1 MSGRFADPRV
11 VDLYEATAELKARR
25 RILRDNRRKSLAR
38 KLRRLPVSRSALWVA
53 GFYAALG
60 ACTALW
66 WHWDDVGLPRLLM
79 GSLLLIAV
87 LLAIGREVVAK
98 HPVWML
104 LPPAAIVVAAFFWYP
119 LAPTAAILALVLII
133 NLVWLA

>member
-38 KLRRLPVSRSALWVA
+38 KLRRLPISRSALWVV
-53 GFYAALG
+53 GFYATLG

-79 GSLLLIAV
+79 GSLVLVAV
-87 LLAIGREVVAK
+87 LLSIGREVVAT

-104 LPPAAIVVAAFFWYP
+104 LPPTAIVVAAFFWYP
-119 LAPTAAILALVLII
+119 LAPTAAILALVLVI

>member
-1 MSGRFADPRV
+1 MSARFADPRV

-38 KLRRLPVSRSALWVA
+38 KLRRLPISRSALGVA
-53 GFYAALG
+53 GFYATLG

-79 GSLLLIAV
+79 GSLLLVAV
-87 LLAIGREVVAK
+87 LLAIGREVVAT
-98 HPVWML
+98 HQVWML

-119 LAPTAAILALVLII
+119 LAPTAAILALVLVI

>member
-11 VDLYEATAELKARR
+11 VDLSEATAELRTRR
-25 RILRDNRRKSLAR
+25 RIFRDNRRKDFAR
-38 KLRRLPVSRSALWVA
+38 KLRRLPVSRSALRVA
-53 GFYAALG
+53 GFYATLG

-66 WHWDDVGLPRLLM
+66 WYWDDVGLPRLLM
-79 GSLLLIAV
+79 GTLLLVAV
-87 LLAIGREVVAK
+87 LLAIGREVVAT

-104 LPPAAIVVAAFFWYP
+104 LTPAAIVVAAFFWYP

>member
-25 RILRDNRRKSLAR
+25 SSLRDHRRTSLAR

-53 GFYAALG
+53 GFYATLG

-79 GSLLLIAV
+79 GSVLLVAV
-87 LLAIGREVVAK
+87 LLAIGREGVAT

>member
-1 MSGRFADPRV
+1 MTTRFADPRIA
-11 VDLYEATAELKARR
+11 DITEAAKALRQRRQSFLAERR
-25 RILRDNRRKSLAR
+25 RRTCRSVRCA
-38 KLRRLPVSRSALWVA
+38 RLPRSALWVA

-60 ACTALW
+60 VCTALW

-79 GSLLLIAV
+79 GTLLLVAV
-87 LLAIGREVVAK
+87 LLAIGREVVAT

>member
-25 RILRDNRRKSLAR
+25 RVLRDNRRKNLAQ
-38 KLRRLPVSRSALWVA
+38 KLRRLPISRSALSIA
-53 GFYAALG
+53 AFYAALG

-66 WHWDDVGLPRLLM
+66 WHWDDVGMPRLLM
-79 GSLLLIAV
+79 GTLLLVAV
-87 LLAIGREVVAK
+87 LLAIGREVVAT

-119 LAPTAAILALVLII
+119 LAPTAAILALVFII

>member
-11 VDLYEATAELKARR
+11 VDLSEATAELRVRR
-25 RILRDNRRKSLAR
+25 RILRDNRRKDFAR
-38 KLRRLPVSRSALWVA
+38 KLRRLPVLRSALWVA

>member
-11 VDLYEATAELKARR
+11 VDLSEATAELRARR
-25 RILRDNRRKSLAR
+25 RILRDNRRKDLAR
-38 KLRRLPVSRSALWVA
+38 KLRRLPISRSALWVA
-53 GFYAALG
+53 GFYATLG

-79 GSLLLIAV
+79 GSVLLVAV
-87 LLAIGREVVAK
+87 LLAIGREVVAT

>member
-11 VDLYEATAELKARR
+11 VDLSEATAELRARR
-25 RILRDNRRKSLAR
+25 RILRDQRRKDFAR
-38 KLRRLPVSRSALWVA
+38 KLRRLPVSRSALWVG

-79 GSLLLIAV
+79 GSLLLVAV
-87 LLAIGREVVAK
+87 LLAIGREVVAT

-104 LPPAAIVVAAFFWYP
+104 LPPAAIVVAAFFWHP
-119 LAPTAAILALVLII
+119 LAPTAVILALVLII